1 MISRFAGALARAV
14 LVMGLIAMPSLMLP
28 GVHRDTTQIVALVA
42 IFAALL
48 TFFEYVAIYPCLM
61 EFRDAPPFNR
71 LRFLSLFVTVFLLTT
86 IVRGQNEQTALTLFV
101 EVVGN
106 RLGELIDI
114 PYSPVRLFVLMLPDD
129 MSLYQMI
136 LIRTAAGIAY
146 TVSLVTLI
154 VFIVSLRVIDWPA
167 RLGSF
172 NVWVNLPTFDPTT
185 GGDVVRRLQRD
196 ARFNIVV
203 GILLPFVIP
212 AGIRIAESSFE
223 PVSLESPQTLI
234 WAMTA
239 WAFLPAS
246 LLMRGI
252 AMGRIAGMIA
262 EKRRRGQ
269 RAVQAEL
276 QPA

>member
-1 MISRFAGALARAV
+1 MSRFTGALARAV
-14 LVMGLIAMPSLMLP
+14 LVMVLVAMPSLMLP

-48 TFFEYVAIYPCLM
+48 TFIEYVATYPSLM

-71 LRFLSLFVTVFLLTT
+71 LRFLSLFITVFLLTT

-101 EVVGN
+101 ETIGN
-106 RLGELIDI
+106 RLGEMIDV

-129 MSLYQMI
+129 MSLYHMI
-136 LIRTAAGIAY
+136 LIRTAAGISY

-154 VFIVSLRVIDWPA
+154 VFVIALRVIDWPA
-167 RLGSF
+167 RLGTF
-172 NVWVNLPTFDPTT
+172 NVWINLPTFDPTT
-185 GGDVVRRLQRD
+185 GGDVVQRLRRD
-196 ARFNIVV
+196 ARFNIVL
-203 GILLPFVIP
+203 GFLLPFFIP
-212 AGIRIAESSFE
+212 AGIRAVASSFE

-234 WAMTA
+234 WTMTA

-262 EKRRRGQ
+262 EKRRRNVRPAQG
-269 RAVQAEL
+269 EL
-276 QPA
+276 QPV

>member
-154 VFIVSLRVIDWPA
+154 VFIISLRVIDWPA

-269 RAVQAEL
+269 RGVQAEL

>member
-1 MISRFAGALARAV
+1 MSRFTGALARAV
-14 LVMGLIAMPSLMLP
+14 LVMVLVAMPSLMLP

-42 IFAALL
+42 IFASLL
-48 TFFEYVAIYPCLM
+48 TFIEYVATYPSLM

-71 LRFLSLFVTVFLLTT
+71 LRFLSLFVTVFLLAT

-101 EVVGN
+101 ETIGN
-106 RLGELIDI
+106 RLGEMIDV

-129 MSLYQMI
+129 MSLYHMI
-136 LIRTAAGIAY
+136 LIRTAAGISY

-154 VFIVSLRVIDWPA
+154 VFVIALRVIDWPA
-167 RLGSF
+167 RLGTF
-172 NVWVNLPTFDPTT
+172 NVWINLPTFDPTT
-185 GGDVVRRLQRD
+185 GGDVVQRLRRD
-196 ARFNIVV
+196 ARFNIVL
-203 GILLPFVIP
+203 GFLLPFFIP
-212 AGIRIAESSFE
+212 AGIRAVASSFE

-234 WAMTA
+234 WTMTA

-262 EKRRRGQ
+262 EKRRRSERPAQG
-269 RAVQAEL
+269 EL
-276 QPA
+276 QPV

>member
-1 MISRFAGALARAV
+1 MSRFTGALARAV

-28 GVHRDTTQIVALVA
+28 GVHRDTTQIVALIA

-48 TFFEYVAIYPCLM
+48 TFFEYVAAYPCVI

-86 IVRGQNEQTALTLFV
+86 IVRGQNEQTTLTLFV

-106 RLGELIDI
+106 RLGEVIDV

-129 MSLYQMI
+129 MSLYHMI
-136 LIRTAAGIAY
+136 LIRTAAGISYA
-146 TVSLVTLI
+146 VSLVTLV
-154 VFIVSLRVIDWPA
+154 VFVISLRVIGWPA
-167 RLGSF
+167 RLGTF
-172 NVWVNLPTFDPTT
+172 NVWINLPTFDPTT

-196 ARFNIVV
+196 ARFNIVL
-203 GILLPFVIP
+203 GFLLPFIIP
-212 AGIRIAESSFE
+212 AGIRLAESSFE

-234 WAMTA
+234 WSMTA
-239 WAFLPAS
+239 WAFLPTS

-262 EKRRRGQ
+262 EKRRRSQ
-269 RAVQAEL
+269 RVLQTEL